1 MALILHKD
9 HIEEDE
15 VYNITCKLDGDNP
28 IFISRIYTFPNTKA
42 NSEMEAVIERN
53 ETFNL
58 QRYIEHLALLPEMHW
73 VTE

>member
-15 VYNITCKLDGDNP
+15 VYNITCRLDRDNP

-42 NSEMEAVIERN
+42 NSEMEAVIVADLESKGYSDLSPV
-53 ETFNL
+53 T
-58 QRYIEHLALLPEMHW
+58 W
-73 VTE
+73 V

>member
-42 NSEMEAVIERN
+42 NSEMEAVIVADLESKGYSDLSPV
-53 ETFNL
+53 T
-58 QRYIEHLALLPEMHW
+58 W
-73 VTE
+73 V